1 MSAALALSWAHV
13 LHQFAEARAR
23 VSRELV
29 AGMAQIVKVNARQAD
44 SSKRGHPGT
53 PVEVAMTHRRA
64 VRASEDERVGRA
76 GRVKVLAE
84 VTGEEFGERDDPPTG
99 P

>member
-1 MSAALALSWAHV
+1 M
-13 LHQFAEARAR
+13 LHRFAEARAR

-29 AGMAQIVKVNARQAD
+29 TGMAQIVKVNARQAD
-44 SSKRGHPGT
+44 SGKRGHPGT

-64 VRASEDERVGRA
+64 VRASEDERVSRA
-76 GRVKVLAE
+76 ERVKVLAE
-84 VTGEEFGERDDPPTG
+84 VTGDEFGERDDPPTG